1 MEETPVSKRL
11 KKEHI
16 FTIPNAMSAMRIV
29 MLPFIVWLFVEQK
42 YVAAIVL
49 IGVSCLTDIFDGKI
63 ARRFNMVSDVGKVLD
78 PLADKLTQGVL
89 CICLA
94 IFHYPLMWGLV
105 GLFVVKETIIVIV
118 GWVLVQ
124 KADVVPGAKWYG
136 KLNTVILFFS
146 FGVILLYLLI
156 TGEPLD
162 TTIANA
168 LIGLCAVSIT
178 VSMILYLIEF
188 FRLLKASK
196 EKEE

>member
-1 MEETPVSKRL
+1 MEESPVAKRL
-11 KKEHI
+11 KKEQF
-16 FTIPNAMSAMRIV
+16 FTIPNAMSVLRIV
-29 MLPFIVWLFVEQK
+29 LLPFIVWMFVEK
-42 YVAAIVL
+42 HYVAAIVL
-49 IGVSCLTDIFDGKI
+49 IGVSCLSDILDGKI

-105 GLFVVKETIIVIV
+105 GLFVVKETIIVLV
-118 GWVLVQ
+118 GWFVVQ

-156 TGEPLD
+156 TGQPLA
-162 TTIANA
+162 TPIANV
-168 LIGLCAVSIT
+168 LIGLCAASILA
-178 VSMILYLIEF
+178 SMVLYLVMF
-188 FRLLKASK
+188 CRLLKQK
-196 EKEE
+196 KEEP